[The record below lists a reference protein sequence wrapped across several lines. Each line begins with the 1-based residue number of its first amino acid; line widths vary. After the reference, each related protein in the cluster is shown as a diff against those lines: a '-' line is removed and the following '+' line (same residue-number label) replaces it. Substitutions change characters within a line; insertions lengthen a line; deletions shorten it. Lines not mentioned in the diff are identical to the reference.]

1 MVDLF
6 EVSGL
11 PLKFDE
17 EHCQIHTSPEVR
29 FESEK
34 LVTLKE
40 IIPILLNK
48 SLRYPEKVYRQYH
61 NLTNG
66 KPSNPNVSYD
76 VVVLPIGLLGIE
88 FIKTH
93 IFYSDA
99 KDGYY
104 DSMIEVLSGNLT
116 VLIQKN
122 REKLDPLQ
130 FETYVDEVGIFT
142 LRKGERLSIPTGY
155 FYTFFNT
162 GVTPVVFAK
171 VAAINHDKTNYEMFR
186 REKGLAYYLIS
197 KNAKVEIVANPKYK
211 IDCKVKFY
219 NTKKTKSEEKTN
231 TMQGYLLQKPEPI
244 YEFIYQDEFINSSI
258 YASALS

>member
-1 MVDLF
+1 MLDLQ

-17 EHCQIHTSPEVR
+17 EHCQVYTSSDVR
-29 FESEK
+29 FESEDHVA
-34 LVTLKE
+34 LSE

-66 KPSNPNVSYD
+66 KPSNPNVAYD
-76 VVVLPIGLLGIE
+76 IVVMPIGLLGIE
-88 FIKTH
+88 FMKTH
-93 IFYSDA
+93 IFYSEQRN
-99 KDGYY
+99 GYY
-104 DSMIEVLSGNLT
+104 DSMVEVLSGSLT

-122 REKLDPLQ
+122 REKEDPLQ
-130 FETYVDEVGIFT
+130 YETYVDEVGIFT

-162 GVTPVVFAK
+162 GVVPVVFAK
-171 VAAINHDKTNYEMFR
+171 IASCNQCKANYEIFK

-197 KNAKVEIVANPKYK
+197 KNAKVEVVANPKYR

-219 NTKKTKSEEKTN
+219 NTKKLKTEPN
-231 TMQGYLLQKPEPI
+231 NFFIHNFLIQKPEPI
-244 YEFIYQDEFINSSI
+244 YEYIYEDEFITSNI
-258 YASALS
+258 YVALS